1 MMWLC
6 GSTSSHCFL
15 QHSCSVICEEYLFST
30 FSITM
35 PQVQKQ
41 VEFECG
47 VFISHSLFSS
57 MILWSW
63 ILYKPRTLKLEES
76 TCASYVWHI
85 VMSKLFNDA
94 TFICL
99 SRLWSTK
106 IYGVSQSLSVYLFDL
121 WSKVLVDY
129 WCAFLCTM
137 LLIVKV
143 MLSGSQQF
151 SDSVCV
157 VMLLQMEESIKGSS
171 GETFI
176 IWRWCPLS
184 SGVPFNFHSSIC
196 IEVPSVDIG
205 D

>member
-1 MMWLC
+1 MRVMC
-6 GSTSSHCFL
+6 
-15 QHSCSVICEEYLFST
+15 
-30 FSITM
+30 
-35 PQVQKQ
+35 
-41 VEFECG
+41 
-47 VFISHSLFSS
+47 
-57 MILWSW
+57 
-63 ILYKPRTLKLEES
+63 
-76 TCASYVWHI
+76 WHI

-94 TFICL
+94 TFIRL
-99 SRLWSTK
+99 SQLWSTK

-176 IWRWCPLS
+176 I
-184 SGVPFNFHSSIC
+184 
-196 IEVPSVDIG
+196 
-205 D
+205 